1 MGQCTVRC
9 PTDTAP
15 GPFCRLAGPTAIAA
29 SWRALWAEG
38 DPLIISSQAGWLCLS
53 HSKSRAVLREPGM
66 VASPKRHALPQR
78 SQTETGLLLP
88 TGMLPSP
95 YGLACPL
102 EETTGLRS
110 KKRQRNAPVA
120 VGPKPGTK
128 IKRGGLY

>member
-66 VASPKRHALPQR
+66 AASPKQHALSQR
-78 SQTETGLLLP
+78 SVLAPRGL
-88 TGMLPSP
+88 
-95 YGLACPL
+95 C
-102 EETTGLRS
+102 
-110 KKRQRNAPVA
+110 
-120 VGPKPGTK
+120 
-128 IKRGGLY
+128 